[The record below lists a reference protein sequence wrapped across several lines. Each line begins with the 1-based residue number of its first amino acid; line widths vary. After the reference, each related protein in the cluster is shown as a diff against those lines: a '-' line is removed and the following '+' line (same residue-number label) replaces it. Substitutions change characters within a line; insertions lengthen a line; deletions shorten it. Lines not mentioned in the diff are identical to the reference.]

1 MNASDARRTVLDALD
16 LVAPEA
22 DLDLLEPDADVADE
36 LDLDSIDFL
45 NVVTAI
51 SHAIGVD
58 IPERDYARL
67 TTLDDL
73 VGYVVGVT
81 PTSSSGTGT

>member
-1 MNASDARRTVLDALD
+1 VPHVGQELGL
-16 LVAPEA
+16 LAP
-22 DLDLLEPDADVADE
+22 DVDVADE

-45 NVVTAI
+45 NVVTAV

-73 VGYVVGVT
+73 IGYVMTVT
-81 PTSSSGTGT
+81 SMPTRRPGT